1 MCPVENIKNA
11 KDIVC
16 WDATRVQL
24 THDVPPATDYIHA
37 NWVKFDNFDRV
48 YILTQA
54 PLQNTIGDFWRMVLQ
69 CQSPSIV
76 NLTQEVE
83 NENQKCVLYWPQH
96 AGSFNSYGKI
106 FVSTKRME
114 QLLTKLRAQRAN
126 AIPTDSLYAFVAYSV
141 IDYIRT
147 KLLINSLLVWKIA
160 LGAKYPNEMID
171 PPLVLCESERLIS
184 KFTFHIGLITGA

>member
-1 MCPVENIKNA
+1 LDGLKQEYKNLLASSKSPLQKTEAFRENAQRNRYP
-11 KDIVC
+11 DIVC

-76 NLTQEVE
+76 NLTQ
-83 NENQKCVLYWPQH
+83 
-96 AGSFNSYGKI
+96 
-106 FVSTKRME
+106 
-114 QLLTKLRAQRAN
+114 
-126 AIPTDSLYAFVAYSV
+126 
-141 IDYIRT
+141 
-147 KLLINSLLVWKIA
+147 
-160 LGAKYPNEMID
+160 
-171 PPLVLCESERLIS
+171 
-184 KFTFHIGLITGA
+184 